1 LPAAP
6 LSAPALEVII
16 VLAPFNEMKWTR
28 SYCYRKW
35 IRFIARLLY
44 WFDAWYGGGRCPAP
58 GKKCSTREQWMPQWE
73 DKLWLADC
81 FFSGFRVVFQYLFT
95 LVHVGIPS
103 YLSMLYIYI
112 YIYIYSLNSIFWEK
126 SEIRTGFCIKYCW
139 IPSTSVEFR
148 CLSLQF

>member
-1 LPAAP
+1 MFDAALLNLPPNSPDAQIFYQLAN
-6 LSAPALEVII
+6 SSNHIASSPALSPSPGGNYC
-16 VLAPFNEMKWTR
+16 ACSFQWTR

-73 DKLWLADC
+73 DKLWLGDC
-81 FFSGFRVVFQYLFT
+81 FFRGFRVVFQYLFT

-112 YIYIYSLNSIFWEK
+112 YI
-126 SEIRTGFCIKYCW
+126 
-139 IPSTSVEFR
+139 
-148 CLSLQF
+148 